1 MTIFPNPLV
10 WMPLSEE
17 ISRFRKYCYGIVLNA
32 GSGQRS
38 IQLGEKDLN
47 IDITEWNKPDILADL
62 HHIPLLDESV
72 DTIVSIAVLEH
83 TRYPWQIAE
92 EFYRVLRPMG
102 YGIIAVP
109 FLQPQHDFPGDYIRF
124 TENGLMEIVKY
135 AGFEVI
141 ETSYVHHFGQ
151 TLAWLLWE
159 YLQFHPPRKVTWFF
173 WQNLIRQLS
182 LGNLLK
188 GDSPNTHNT
197 HYIVVR
203 KPGDINVKPHY
214 MQALTQKN
222 DQDWF
227 FPLLACPI
235 TKQPLH
241 LQDNSLVSENGEF
254 IYGFQAG
261 IPYLEASHNKID
273 SPEMNS
279 DELDSL
285 SADSESHLIS
295 QLSEELS
302 NLRLDL
308 RNLESELEVSKNTI
322 NQMQSS
328 KFWQLRQIWL
338 KLTKSWGLIK
348 H

>member
-1 MTIFPNPLV
+1 MKIFSNPLV
-10 WMPLSEE
+10 WMPLIEE
-17 ISRFRKYCYGIVLNA
+17 ISPFRKYCYGIVLNA

-83 TRYPWQIAE
+83 TRHPWEIAE

-102 YGIIAVP
+102 YGVIAVP

-124 TENGLMEIVKY
+124 TENGLIEIFKD
-135 AGFEVI
+135 AGFEII

-159 YLQFHPPRKVTWFF
+159 YLQFHPPHKLTWFF
-173 WQNLIRQLS
+173 WQTLIRHLS

-203 KPGDINVKPHY
+203 KLGDYSIKPHY
-214 MQALTQKN
+214 MEALAN
-222 DQDWF
+222 QDEKKWF

-235 TKQPLH
+235 TKQPLYIK
-241 LQDNSLVSENGEF
+241 DNSLVSEDGKF
-254 IYGFQAG
+254 IYGFQEN
-261 IPYLEASHNKID
+261 IPYLEAAQNVIVPNQINS
-273 SPEMNS
+273 SP
-279 DELDSL
+279 LDSQL
-285 SADSESHLIS
+285 KESESQKILF

-302 NLRLDL
+302 KLRSNLK
-308 RNLESELEVSKNTI
+308 NTELELQASKQAI
-322 NQMQSS
+322 ARMESS
-328 KFWQLRQIWL
+328 KFWQLKEHWL
-338 KLTKSWGLIK
+338 KLIRNS
-348 H
+348 